1 MATRRKSLATGLVLL
16 AGGALGPLGRQARA
30 QSLEQAIE
38 ESDLIYLT
46 PLKSDGSESR
56 CQGEVWFARHEA
68 DLFVVTSS
76 DAWRARA
83 VERGLTRTRVWV
95 GDVGVWS
102 SSGGRYRTLPKV
114 GADASIV
121 TEADVHDAVLD
132 VMGDKYRMSWL
143 VWGPRFRSGLA
154 DGSRVM
160 LRYRPAAA

>member
-1 MATRRKSLATGLVLL
+1 MVTRRRTLATGLVLL
-16 AGGALGPLGRQARA
+16 AGGTLGSLGRQARA
-30 QSLEQAIE
+30 QSLEQAME

-56 CQGEVWFARHEA
+56 CQAEVWFARHDA

-102 SSGGRYRTLPKV
+102 DSGGGYRALPQIE
-114 GADASIV
+114 ADASV
-121 TEADVHDAVLD
+121 VADADVQNAVLD

-143 VWGPRFRSGLA
+143 VWGPRFRNGLS

-160 LRYRPAAA
+160 LRYHPAA